1 MNFIKFFALV
11 FVCACANLVTAQ
23 SECYTVQEQVVVN
36 NSNRNITPQV
46 SCDGE
51 RIVWRGNDGTSNLI
65 FLTNCEGEPELIST
79 ATVIN
84 INPQISADG
93 TTVVWSGFE
102 TIIDPDNSANVSLGK
117 QNIYYY
123 TDTEGQ
129 QIIESPADNNNNPVV
144 CSNGENIIWKGTID
158 GVDHIFMFTK
168 STGVT
173 QQISTSQSTRNAT
186 PQISADCSVMT
197 WMGFDNAS
205 NRYQIFMYE
214 DGNVSNISAPDQSVK
229 SFAQVMSSDGQVIAW
244 IGIDQNNYD
253 QIYKYIDGQVIQVTK
268 NMAGSHRNPYISMD
282 GSMISWSNY
291 QKDVNGSG
299 LVTIYTYA
307 KEQVNQLGSYAVSSD
322 YQTFLSTSLSET
334 GNSVVWIDPSQ
345 NVNVF
350 NYTTGQ
356 SSIVAED
363 VNLYQQSLVISCDE
377 RAIVWAEYVNDYHT
391 TINRTICGETL
402 CPGTPGGGPGV
413 DAGGGTDPEPG
424 PGDQPT
430 TPVNPDNPVITPPV
444 VNTIPTMGEWGLI
457 SLALLF
463 MIFGVQV
470 IKTREIELLE
480 LATEKDRV

>member
-1 MNFIKFFALV
+1 MNLIKFFALV
-11 FVCACANLVTAQ
+11 LVCACSNMVAAQ
-23 SECYTVQEQVVVN
+23 SECYSIEDEIIVN

-65 FLTNCEGEPELIST
+65 FMTNCEGEPSLIST
-79 ATVIN
+79 ETVIN

-102 TIIDPDNSANVSLGK
+102 TIIDPDNPSNVSLGK

-123 TDTEGQ
+123 TDAEGQ
-129 QIIESPADNNNNPVV
+129 VEIESDADNNNNPVV
-144 CSNGENIIWKGTID
+144 CANGENIIWKGNIE
-158 GVDHIFMFTK
+158 GVDHIFKFTK

-173 QQISTSQSTRNAT
+173 RQISTIQSTRNAT
-186 PQISADCSVMT
+186 PQISADCSIIT
-197 WMGFDNAS
+197 WMGFDNTT
-205 NRYQIFMYE
+205 NRYQIFMY
-214 DGNVSNISAPDQSVK
+214 DNGVVTNISAPDQSVK

-253 QIYKYIDGQVIQVTK
+253 QIYKYVDGQVIKVTD
-268 NMAGSHRNPYISMD
+268 NMPGSHRNPFISMD

-307 KEQVNQLGSYAVSSD
+307 NEEVNQLGSYAVSSEFK
-322 YQTFLSTSLSET
+322 TFLSTSLSET
-334 GNSVVWIDPSQ
+334 GNSVVWIDPSDQ
-345 NVNVF
+345 VHIY
-350 NYTTGQ
+350 NYTTNE
-356 SSIVAED
+356 SKVVATD
-363 VNLYQQSLVISCDE
+363 VRLYQRSLVISCDE

-402 CPGTPGGGPGV
+402 CPGSPGEGPGV
-413 DAGGGTDPEPG
+413 DVGGGDPPVDPG
-424 PGDQPT
+424 EGPI
-430 TPVNPDNPVITPPV
+430 TPEDPDNPGNPVVTPPE

-463 MIFGVQV
+463 LIFGVQV
-470 IKTREIELLE
+470 IKSKEME
-480 LATEKDRV
+480 LAPEKF